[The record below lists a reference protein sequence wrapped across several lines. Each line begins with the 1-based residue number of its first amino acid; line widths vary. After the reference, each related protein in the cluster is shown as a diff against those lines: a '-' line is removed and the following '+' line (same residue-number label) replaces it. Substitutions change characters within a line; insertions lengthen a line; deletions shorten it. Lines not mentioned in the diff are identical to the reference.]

1 MINKIKKILNFIT
14 NLILFIN
21 LKGHNFFKQFPPEIN
36 LPSCYTL
43 DIRSSDLPEFVLDD
57 IKSQTLEM
65 IKTESKFKK
74 LKFDKLRVNFEVR
87 YSKGHPGWQRS
98 IWLYYLD
105 GQLYDIDGQD
115 RNIWLREQ
123 KLKQLLGE

>member
-1 MINKIKKILNFIT
+1 MINKIKNILKIIT

-21 LKGHNFFKQFPPEIN
+21 LKGRHNLFKQFHPEIN

-43 DIRSSDLPEFVLDD
+43 DPDDYWQRSSDLPEFIVDD
-57 IKSQTLEM
+57 IKSQTLEI

-87 YSKGHPGWQRS
+87 YSKNPLVIASWQRS
-98 IWLYYLD
+98 IWLSLAERAKTKTT
-105 GQLYDIDGQD
+105 I
-115 RNIWLREQ
+115 R
-123 KLKQLLGE
+123 